1 MSRGRAKTYVIAVCC
16 KKCNKPL
23 YLYRKEGGG
32 ELIKCYVS
40 GIQEDFTRGD
50 LKCPSCGQEFARR
63 TTVHNRPA
71 HKIIRGK
78 VFVRGHHG

>member
-1 MSRGRAKTYVIAVCC
+1 MSKKRIYVIDVCC
-16 KKCNKPL
+16 RKCNTA
-23 YLYRKEGGG
+23 LYRYGKEGGG

-40 GIQEDFTRGD
+40 SIQADYTKGD
-50 LKCPSCGQEFARR
+50 LKCPSCGQEFARN

-71 HKIIRGK
+71 HKMIGGK